1 MSDFRFNDQFKE
13 RIITIKFL
21 QMKKQLTYIAV
32 AFLFSGML
40 SAQKIDL
47 NAMPKAGP
55 TPAINIAKPKTFQ
68 LKNGMTVMVVENN
81 KLPRVN
87 MSLSMDRQPYF
98 EGAVVGVS
106 QVMADQLGNGTT
118 TLSKDEFNKKV
129 DYLGANIGF
138 NSGGA
143 SSNSLSKYFP
153 EVLGL
158 MADAIINP
166 KFAAD
171 EIQKSKDRAIEG
183 LKSEEKNASAIA
195 SRVSSAV
202 TYGKNTARGEFET
215 VESINKIQLAD
226 VQNVYKKYY
235 APDNAYLVIVGD
247 VKFDQVKPMVEKA
260 FNNWKK
266 ANTTFAALEPANNV
280 AKTEINV
287 VDIPTAV
294 QSVVS
299 VGNLNT
305 LKMKDA
311 NYFPAT
317 IANYILGGGGEARL
331 FMNLREKNG
340 FTYGAYSSMMAS
352 KYSPSFSADA
362 SVRNEVTDK
371 AVKEFM
377 TEINGISTVKP
388 EELANAKAKL
398 KGSFI
403 MSLEQPA
410 TIARFALN
418 QKVQDL
424 PADFYTNYLKS
435 IDKVTTADVASA
447 VKATILPNQSR
458 IFIAGKASDI
468 SEGLEKLGYPV
479 KYFDSNA
486 NPVAKPTVQKVDASI
501 TVAAIADKYIAA
513 IGGKANL
520 SKISSYAM
528 NGTIDMQGQK
538 IDFKAIQAQ
547 GGKEANIISMMGQTV
562 QKQVFDGKIGYSEQ
576 MGQKVAMKPEEI
588 AEKMKNTELFKEL
601 AFAKSADYKLA
612 GIEKVNGEDSYA
624 IKAYGNTYFYSV
636 KTGLKTGDSETVSAG
651 GKDVTIPKTYSDY
664 KEVNGVKMPYS
675 ITINQMGMDMLLKV
689 NSYEINTAKDADFK

>member
-1 MSDFRFNDQFKE
+1 
-13 RIITIKFL
+13 
-21 QMKKQLTYIAV
+21 MKKQFTYIAV

-47 NAMPKAGP
+47 NAMPKPGP

-87 MSLSMDRQPYF
+87 VSLSMDRQPYF
-98 EGAVVGVS
+98 EGPVAGVS
-106 QVMADQLGNGTT
+106 EIMADQLGNGTT
-118 TLSKDEFNKKV
+118 TLSKDAFNKRV
-129 DYLGANIGF
+129 DFLGANLNF
-138 NSGGA
+138 SSAGA

-153 EVLGL
+153 EVLNL

-166 KFAAD
+166 KFSAD
-171 EIQKSKDRAIEG
+171 EITKSKERAIEG
-183 LKSEEKNASAIA
+183 LKSSEKSADAIA
-195 SRVSSAV
+195 SRVSNALA
-202 TYGKNTARGEFET
+202 YGKDTSRGEFET
-215 VESINKIQLAD
+215 EESINKIQLAD

-266 ANTTFAALEPANNV
+266 ADTKFPALEPAANV

-287 VDIPTAV
+287 VDVPSAV

-305 LKMKDA
+305 LKMKDP

-340 FTYGAYSSMMAS
+340 FTYGAYSDMSAS
-352 KYSPSFSADA
+352 KYSPSFSAEA

-377 TEINGISTVKP
+377 NEINGISTVKP
-388 EELANAKAKL
+388 EELENAKAKL

-403 MSLEQPA
+403 MALEQPA
-410 TIARFALN
+410 TIARFAVN

-435 IDKVTTADVASA
+435 IDKVTAADVSNA

-479 KYFDSNA
+479 KYYDAYA
-486 NPVAKPTVQKVDASI
+486 NPVAKPTVQKVDASV
-501 TVAAIADKYIAA
+501 TVASVVDKYINA

-520 SKISSYAM
+520 AKINSYTTNASM
-528 NGTIDMQGQK
+528 SMQGQNL
-538 IDFKAIQAQ
+538 DFKIVKAQ
-547 GGKEANIISMMGQTV
+547 GGKELQTISAGGMTV
-562 QKQVFDGKIGYSEQ
+562 QKQVFDGKTGYSEQ
-576 MGQKVAMKPEEI
+576 MGQKVQMTKEEI
-588 AEKMKNTELFKEL
+588 ADNLKNTELFEEL
-601 AFAKSADYKLA
+601 GFAKSADYKLA
-612 GIEKVNGEDSYA
+612 GIEKINGEDSYA
-624 IKAYGNTYFYSV
+624 IKSGDKAYYYSV
-636 KTGLKTGDSETVSAG
+636 KTGLKTGETETVSAQG
-651 GKDVTIPKTYSDY
+651 QTFTVPTTFADYKDVS
-664 KEVNGVKMPYS
+664 GVKMPYT
-675 ITINQMGMDMLLKV
+675 ITVNQMGMEMVMKV
-689 NSYEINTAKDADFK
+689 KSYEVNQAKDSDFK

>member
-1 MSDFRFNDQFKE
+1 
-13 RIITIKFL
+13 
-21 QMKKQLTYIAV
+21 MKKQLTYIAV

-40 SAQKIDL
+40 SAQKIDI
-47 NAMPKAGP
+47 NAMPKPGP
-55 TPAINIAKPKTFQ
+55 TPEINIAKPKTFQ

-87 MSLSMDRQPYF
+87 VSLSMDRQPYF
-98 EGAVVGVS
+98 EGDVTGVS
-106 QVMADQLGNGTT
+106 EIMADQLGNGTT
-118 TLSKDEFNKKV
+118 TLSKDAFNKKV
-129 DYLGANIGF
+129 DFLGANLNF
-138 NSGGA
+138 STGGA

-166 KFAAD
+166 KFSAD
-171 EIQKSKDRAIEG
+171 EIQKSKDRAVEG
-183 LKSEEKNASAIA
+183 LKSSEKSADAIA
-195 SRVSSAV
+195 SRVSNALA
-202 TYGKNTARGEFET
+202 YGKNTSRGEFET
-215 VESINKIQLAD
+215 EQSINKIQLAD

-247 VKFDQVKPMVEKA
+247 VKFDKVKPMVEKA

-266 ANTTFAALEPANNV
+266 ADTKFPALEPASNV

-287 VDIPTAV
+287 VDVPSAV

-305 LKMKDA
+305 LKMKDP

-340 FTYGAYSSMMAS
+340 FTYGAYSDMSAS
-352 KYSPSFSADA
+352 KYSPSFSAEA

-377 TEINGISTVKP
+377 NEINGISTVKAD
-388 EELANAKAKL
+388 ELANAKAKL

-403 MSLEQPA
+403 MALEQPA
-410 TIARFALN
+410 TIARFAVN

-435 IDKVTTADVASA
+435 IDKVTATDVSNA

-458 IFIAGKASDI
+458 IFIAGKASEI

-479 KYFDSNA
+479 KYYDAYA
-486 NPVAKPTVQKVDASI
+486 NPVAKPTAQKVDASV
-501 TVAAIADKYIAA
+501 TVASVVDKYINA

-520 SKISSYAM
+520 SKVSSYTTNASM
-528 NGTIDMQGQK
+528 SMQGQNL
-538 IDFKAIQAQ
+538 DFKIVKAQ
-547 GGKEANIISMMGQTV
+547 GGKELQTVSAGGMTV
-562 QKQVFDGKIGYSEQ
+562 QKQVFDGKTGYSEQ
-576 MGQKVAMKPEEI
+576 MGQKVQMTKEEI
-588 AEKMKNTELFKEL
+588 ADNLKNTELFEEL
-601 AFAKSADYKLA
+601 GFAKSADYKLT
-612 GIEKVNGEDSYA
+612 GIEKINGEDSYA
-624 IKAYGNTYFYSV
+624 IKAGDKAYYYSV
-636 KTGLKTGDSETVSAG
+636 KTGLKTGESETVSAQG
-651 GKDVTIPKTYSDY
+651 QTFTVPTTFADYKDVA
-664 KEVNGVKMPYS
+664 GVKMPYT
-675 ITINQMGMDMLLKV
+675 ITVNQMGMDMVMKV
-689 NSYEINTAKDADFK
+689 KSYELNQAKDSDFK

>member
-1 MSDFRFNDQFKE
+1 
-13 RIITIKFL
+13 
-21 QMKKQLTYIAV
+21 MKKQLTYIAA
-32 AFLFSGML
+32 AFFFTGMV

-47 NAMPKAGP
+47 NAMPKPGP

-68 LKNGMTVMVVENN
+68 LSNGLTVMVVENN
-81 KLPRVN
+81 KLPRVSA
-87 MSLSMDRQPYF
+87 SLSMDRPPYN
-98 EGAVVGVS
+98 EGAVTGVS
-106 QVMADQLGNGTT
+106 GIMAEQFENGTT
-118 TLSKDEFNKKV
+118 NISKDDFNKKV
-129 DYLGANIGF
+129 DYLGANLNF
-138 NSGGA
+138 SSGGA
-143 SSNSLSKYFP
+143 SANSLSKYFP

-166 KFAAD
+166 KFSAE
-171 EIQKSKDRAIEG
+171 EIQNSKERAIEG
-183 LKSEEKNASAIA
+183 LKSEEKNASSIA
-195 SRVSSAV
+195 ERVSNALM
-202 TYGKNTARGEFET
+202 YGKNTSRGEFET

-226 VQNVYKKYY
+226 VQNIYKKYY

-247 VKFDQVKPMVEKA
+247 VKFDQVKPLIEKA
-260 FNNWKK
+260 FNSWKK
-266 ANTTFAALEPANNV
+266 ANTPVAQLEPASNV

-287 VDIPTAV
+287 VDVPSAV

-299 VGNLNT
+299 LKNLNT

-340 FTYGAYSSMMAS
+340 FTYGAYSSMVAS
-352 KYSPSFSADA
+352 KYSPEFSASA

-377 TEINGISTVKP
+377 NELNAISTVKP

-435 IDKVTTADVASA
+435 IDKVTAADVSNA
-447 VKATILPNQSR
+447 VKTTILPNQSR

-479 KYFDSNA
+479 KYFDKDA
-486 NPVAKPTVQKVDASI
+486 NPVSKPTVQKVDASV
-501 TVAAIADKYIAA
+501 TVASIADKYINA

-520 SKISSYAM
+520 AKITSYTTNASM
-528 NGTIDMQGQK
+528 SMQGQN
-538 IDFKAIQAQ
+538 IDFKIVKAQ
-547 GGKEANIISMMGQTV
+547 GGKELTTVTAMGQVV
-562 QKQVFDGKIGYSEQ
+562 QKQVFDGKTGYSMQ
-576 MGQKVAMKPEEI
+576 MGQKIDITPEEI
-588 AEKMKNTELFKEL
+588 AEKQKNPELFEEL
-601 AFAKSADYKLA
+601 GFAKSADYKLG
-612 GIEKVNGEDSYA
+612 GIEKIGGEDSYA
-624 IKAYGNTYFYSV
+624 IKSGDTTYYYSV
-636 KTGLKTGDSETVSAG
+636 ATGLKTGETKKVKAKG
-651 GKDVTIPKTYSDY
+651 QEVTIPKTFSNY
-664 KEVNGVKMPYS
+664 KDVEGVKMPY
-675 ITINQMGMDMLLKV
+675 TISVSQMGMDMTMNVK
-689 NSYEINTAKDADFK
+689 SYEINKATDTDFK

>member
-1 MSDFRFNDQFKE
+1 
-13 RIITIKFL
+13 
-21 QMKKQLTYIAV
+21 MKKQLTYIAA
-32 AFLFSGML
+32 AFFFTGMV

-47 NAMPKAGP
+47 NAMPKPGP
-55 TPAINIAKPKTFQ
+55 TPTINIAKPKTFQ
-68 LKNGMTVMVVENN
+68 LSNGLTVMVVENN
-81 KLPRVN
+81 KLPRVSA
-87 MSLSMDRQPYF
+87 SLSMDRPPYN
-98 EGAVVGVS
+98 EGAVTGVS
-106 QVMADQLGNGTT
+106 EIMAEQFENGTT
-118 TLSKDEFNKKV
+118 NISKDDFNKKV
-129 DYLGANIGF
+129 DYLGANLNF
-138 NSGGA
+138 SSGGA
-143 SSNSLSKYFP
+143 SANSLSKYFP

-166 KFAAD
+166 KFSAE
-171 EIQKSKDRAIEG
+171 EIQSSKERAVEG
-183 LKSEEKNASAIA
+183 LKSEEKNASSIA
-195 SRVSSAV
+195 SKVSNALM
-202 TYGKNTARGEFET
+202 YGKNTSRGEFET

-226 VQNVYKKYY
+226 VQNTYKKYY

-247 VKFDQVKPMVEKA
+247 VKFDQVKPLIEKS
-260 FNNWKK
+260 FSSWKK
-266 ANTTFAALEPANNV
+266 ANTPIAQLEPASNV

-287 VDIPTAV
+287 VDVPSAV

-299 VGNLNT
+299 LNNLNT

-340 FTYGAYSSMMAS
+340 FTYGAYSSMVAS
-352 KYSPSFSADA
+352 KYSPQFSASA

-377 TEINGISTVKP
+377 NELNAISTVKP

-435 IDKVTTADVASA
+435 IDKVTAADVTNA

-479 KYFDSNA
+479 KYFDKDA
-486 NPVAKPTVQKVDASI
+486 NPVAKPTVQKIDASV
-501 TVAAIADKYIAA
+501 TVASIADKYINA

-520 SKISSYAM
+520 AKITSYTTNASM
-528 NGTIDMQGQK
+528 SMQGQN
-538 IDFKAIQAQ
+538 IDFKIIKAQ
-547 GGKEANIISMMGQTV
+547 GGKELTTVTAMGQVV
-562 QKQVFDGKIGYSEQ
+562 QKQVFDGKTGYSMQ
-576 MGQKVAMKPEEI
+576 MGQKVDITPEEI
-588 AEKMKNTELFKEL
+588 AEKQKNPELFEEL
-601 AFAKSADYKLA
+601 GFAKSADYKLG
-612 GIEKVNGEDSYA
+612 GIEKIGGEDSYA
-624 IKAYGNTYFYSV
+624 IKGGDTTYYYSV
-636 KTGLKTGDSETVSAG
+636 ATGLKTGETKKIKAKGQEMTIPTTFSNY
-651 GKDVTIPKTYSDY
+651 KDV
-664 KEVNGVKMPYS
+664 EGVKMPY
-675 ITINQMGMDMLLKV
+675 TISVSQMGMDMTMNVK
-689 NSYEINTAKDADFK
+689 SYEINKATDADFK

>member
-1 MSDFRFNDQFKE
+1 
-13 RIITIKFL
+13 
-21 QMKKQLTYIAV
+21 MKKQLTYIAA
-32 AFLFSGML
+32 AFFFTGMV

-47 NAMPKAGP
+47 NAMPKPGP

-68 LKNGMTVMVVENN
+68 LSNGLTVMVVENN
-81 KLPRVN
+81 KLPRVSA
-87 MSLSMDRQPYF
+87 SLSMDRPPYN
-98 EGAVVGVS
+98 EGAVTGVS
-106 QVMADQLGNGTT
+106 EIMAEQFENGTT
-118 TLSKDEFNKKV
+118 NISKDDFNKKV
-129 DYLGANIGF
+129 DYLGANLNF
-138 NSGGA
+138 SSGGA
-143 SSNSLSKYFP
+143 SANSLSKYFP

-166 KFAAD
+166 KFSAE
-171 EIQKSKDRAIEG
+171 EIQSSKERAIEG
-183 LKSEEKNASAIA
+183 LKSEEKNASSIA
-195 SRVSSAV
+195 ERVSNALM
-202 TYGKNTARGEFET
+202 YGKNTSRGEFET

-247 VKFDQVKPMVEKA
+247 VKFDQVKPLIEKA
-260 FNNWKK
+260 FNGWKK
-266 ANTTFAALEPANNV
+266 ANTPIAQLEPASNV

-287 VDIPTAV
+287 VDVPSAV

-299 VGNLNT
+299 LNNLNT

-340 FTYGAYSSMMAS
+340 FTYGAYSSMVAS
-352 KYSPSFSADA
+352 KYSPQFSASA

-377 TEINGISTVKP
+377 NELNAISTVKP

-435 IDKVTTADVASA
+435 IDKVTAADVSNA

-468 SEGLEKLGYPV
+468 SKGLEKLGYPV
-479 KYFDSNA
+479 KYFDKEA
-486 NPVAKPTVQKVDASI
+486 NPVAKPTVQKVDASV
-501 TVAAIADKYIAA
+501 TVASVVDKYINA

-520 SKISSYAM
+520 AKITSYTTNASM
-528 NGTIDMQGQK
+528 SMQGQN
-538 IDFKAIQAQ
+538 IDFKIVKAQ
-547 GGKEANIISMMGQTV
+547 GGKELTTVTAMGQVV
-562 QKQVFDGKIGYSEQ
+562 QKQVFDGKTGYSMQ
-576 MGQKVAMKPEEI
+576 MGQRVDITPEEI
-588 AEKMKNTELFKEL
+588 AEKQKNPELFEEL
-601 AFAKSADYKLA
+601 GFAKSADYKLG
-612 GIEKVNGEDSYA
+612 GIEKIGGEDSYA
-624 IKAYGNTYFYSV
+624 IKGGDTTYYYSV
-636 KTGLKTGDSETVSAG
+636 ATGLKTGETKKVKAKG
-651 GKDVTIPKTYSDY
+651 QEMTIPTTFSNY
-664 KEVNGVKMPYS
+664 KDVNGVKMPY
-675 ITINQMGMDMLLKV
+675 TISVSQMGMDMTMTVK
-689 NSYEINTAKDADFK
+689 SYEINKATDADFK

>member
-1 MSDFRFNDQFKE
+1 
-13 RIITIKFL
+13 
-21 QMKKQLTYIAV
+21 MKKHLTYIAA
-32 AFLFSGML
+32 AFFFTGMV

-47 NAMPKAGP
+47 NAMPKPGP

-68 LKNGMTVMVVENN
+68 LSNGLTVMVVENN
-81 KLPRVN
+81 KLPRVSA
-87 MSLSMDRQPYF
+87 SLSMDRPPYN
-98 EGAVVGVS
+98 EGAVTGVS
-106 QVMADQLGNGTT
+106 EIMAEQFENGTT
-118 TLSKDEFNKKV
+118 NISKDDFNKKV
-129 DYLGANIGF
+129 DYLGANLNF
-138 NSGGA
+138 SSGGA
-143 SSNSLSKYFP
+143 SANSLSKYFP

-166 KFAAD
+166 KFSAE
-171 EIQKSKDRAIEG
+171 EIQNSKERAIEG
-183 LKSEEKNASAIA
+183 LKSEEKNASSIA
-195 SRVSSAV
+195 SKVSNALM
-202 TYGKNTARGEFET
+202 YGKNTSRGEFET

-226 VQNVYKKYY
+226 VQNTYKKYY

-247 VKFDQVKPMVEKA
+247 VKFDQVKPLIEKS
-260 FNNWKK
+260 FSSWKK
-266 ANTTFAALEPANNV
+266 ANTPIAQLEPASNV

-287 VDIPTAV
+287 VDVPSAV

-299 VGNLNT
+299 LNNLNT

-340 FTYGAYSSMMAS
+340 FTYGAYSSMVAS
-352 KYSPSFSADA
+352 KYSPQFSASA

-377 TEINGISTVKP
+377 NELNAISTVKP

-435 IDKVTTADVASA
+435 IDKVTAADVTNA

-479 KYFDSNA
+479 KYFDKDA
-486 NPVAKPTVQKVDASI
+486 NPVAKPTVQKVDASV
-501 TVAAIADKYIAA
+501 TVASIADKYINA

-520 SKISSYAM
+520 AKITSYTTNASM
-528 NGTIDMQGQK
+528 SMQGQN
-538 IDFKAIQAQ
+538 IDFKIVKAQ
-547 GGKEANIISMMGQTV
+547 GGKELTTVTAMGQVV
-562 QKQVFDGKIGYSEQ
+562 QKQVFDGKAGYSMQ
-576 MGQKVAMKPEEI
+576 MGQKVDITPEEI
-588 AEKMKNTELFKEL
+588 AEKQKNPELFEEL
-601 AFAKSADYKLA
+601 GFAKSADYKLG
-612 GIEKVNGEDSYA
+612 GIEKIGGEDSYA
-624 IKAYGNTYFYSV
+624 IKGGDTTYYYSV
-636 KTGLKTGDSETVSAG
+636 ATGLKTGETKKIKAKGQEMTIPTTFSNY
-651 GKDVTIPKTYSDY
+651 KDV
-664 KEVNGVKMPYS
+664 EGVKMPY
-675 ITINQMGMDMLLKV
+675 TISVSQMGMDMTMNVK
-689 NSYEINTAKDADFK
+689 SYEINKATDADFK